1 MAGIP
6 IILDTDIGVDV
17 DDVWALAMML
27 RSPELDVRLIT
38 TTTGDTT
45 YAAKIV
51 ARLLEIAGRTDI
63 PIGIGIP
70 LQATPQPQAE
80 WIEDYDLARYPGPLH
95 VDGVGALVET
105 IRASEEPVTVVG
117 IGPLPNIAA
126 ALQRDP
132 SMTANSRFVGM
143 HGSIRRGY
151 LGIPKPM
158 AEYNVKQFTKAS
170 QTVFGTPWDFTL
182 TPLDTCGTVTLSGER
197 FAAIRDYKDPLT
209 AAVIE
214 NHRLWVKQTDL
225 PHIRDL
231 DSEHQSSTLYDT
243 VAIYLAFSEEFLEME
258 SLTIRVNEEGQTRID
273 PAGRSMNCAT
283 EWKDFEAFQDL
294 LVARLTEPPS

>member
-1 MAGIP
+1 MPGIP

-70 LQATPQPQAE
+70 LQNTTQPQAD
-80 WIEDYDLARYPGPLH
+80 WVRDIDLDRYPGTLH
-95 VDGVGALVET
+95 PDGVGAMVES
-105 IRASEEPVTVVG
+105 IRTSQDPVTVVA

-132 SMTANSRFVGM
+132 DMTKNSRFVGM

-151 LGIPKPM
+151 LGIEKPM

-170 QTVFGTPWDFTL
+170 QAVFGAPWDFTL
-182 TPLDTCGTVTLSGER
+182 TPLDTCGTVALSGDR
-197 FAAIRDYKDPLT
+197 FAAIRDCKDPLT

-214 NHRLWVKQTDL
+214 NHFLWSEKTDL
-225 PHIRDL
+225 PHIAQL
-231 DSEHQSSTLYDT
+231 DREHESSTLYDT
-243 VAIYLAFSEEFLEME
+243 VAIYLAFSEDLLEME
-258 SLTIRVNEEGQTRID
+258 TLPIRVNEAGQTRID
-273 PAGRSMNCAT
+273 EGGQPMRCAT
-283 EWKDFEAFQDL
+283 NWIDYEAFQDL
-294 LVARLTEPPS
+294 LVARFTES

>member
-6 IILDTDIGVDV
+6 TILDTDIGVDV

-80 WIEDYDLARYPGPLH
+80 WVEDYDLARYPGSLH
-95 VDGVGALVET
+95 IDGVGALVET
-105 IRASEEPVTVVG
+105 IRTSEDPVTVVG

-132 SMTANSRFVGM
+132 GMIDNSRFVGM

-158 AEYNVKQFTKAS
+158 AEYNVKQFTKAA
-170 QTVFGTPWDFTL
+170 QTVFRAPWDFTL
-182 TPLDTCGTVTLSGER
+182 APLDTCGTVTLSGER
-197 FAAIRDYKDPLT
+197 FASIRDCKDPLT

-214 NHRLWVKQTDL
+214 NHRMWVKRTDL

-231 DSEHQSSTLYDT
+231 DPEHQSSTLYDT
-243 VAIYLAFSEEFLEME
+243 LAIYLAFSEELLEME
-258 SLTIRVNEEGQTRID
+258 PLTIRVNEEGQTRID
-273 PAGRSMNCAT
+273 KAGQSMRCAT

-294 LVARLTEPPS
+294 LVARFTEPPS